1 MPPTLAP
8 WTADLHVEV
17 AVSAEV
23 EQDAVADALLP
34 ALQRLAVI
42 RAIVLLPGS
51 QRHRVMAGDVRRQAG
66 SNTSGVPS
74 QCARG
79 IQACAHHAERHV
91 SEHIGWLRAAVL
103 PLTLVGLAPMAG
115 MIAAVSGGSLAS
127 LALLGMIAARAGGA
141 SATRGRLAGTTA

>member
-23 EQDAVADALLP
+23 EQDAAADALLP

-51 QRHRVMAGDVRRQAG
+51 QRHRVMDGDVRRQ
-66 SNTSGVPS
+66 
-74 QCARG
+74 
-79 IQACAHHAERHV
+79 
-91 SEHIGWLRAAVL
+91 
-103 PLTLVGLAPMAG
+103 AG
-115 MIAAVSGGSLAS
+115 MIAAVSGGFLAL
-127 LALLGMIAARAGGA
+127 LALLGIIAARTGGA
-141 SATRGRLAGTTA
+141 STTRGRLAGTTA